1 LSKGVE
7 RLTPSILLLGS
18 SIKIDKNC
26 LKKETGFPMMEG
38 GLSFFKKGS
47 LLFMTDMMNMTDSLQ
62 LESPAKVNLRLEIL
76 KRRQDGYHEL
86 RTIFQKISL
95 HDTLHFSLRR
105 EKGISITADHPK
117 LPLGKKNLVYKAVQS
132 MFKACGYRGGVLI
145 EIEKKIPLGA
155 GLGGGSSNA
164 ATTLMALNQ
173 LLEMNLSKKELM
185 EMGLGIGADVPFF
198 FLKSAAIGSGVGE
211 RLKKEELPALWY
223 VLIYPNFE
231 VSARWAYRHF
241 VLTNQQFHI
250 NLHRFLKTPEGISRI
265 LFNHLEEVVS
275 KKYPEITLMK
285 EYLLSAGALGALM
298 TGSGPT
304 VFGLFPEA
312 KRAAGAY
319 VKIRKL
325 VGRKGWVVFEA
336 RGITG

>member
-1 LSKGVE
+1 MMASLH
-7 RLTPSILLLGS
+7 
-18 SIKIDKNC
+18 
-26 LKKETGFPMMEG
+26 LK
-38 GLSFFKKGS
+38 SY
-47 LLFMTDMMNMTDSLQ
+47 
-62 LESPAKVNLRLEIL
+62 AKVNLRLEIL
-76 KRRQDGYHEL
+76 KRREDGYHEL

-95 HDTLHFSLRR
+95 HDILRFSLKK
-105 EKGISITADHPK
+105 EKGISIVADHPK
-117 LPLGKKNLVYKAVQS
+117 LPLGKKNLVYAATQS
-132 MFKACGYRGGVLI
+132 MFKVCGYRGGIHI

-173 LLEMNLSKKELM
+173 LLDTNLSQKELM
-185 EMGLGIGADVPFF
+185 KMGLEIGADVPFF
-198 FLKSAAIGSGVGE
+198 FLKGAATGLGIGE
-211 RLKKEELPALWY
+211 RLKEEELPILWY

-231 VSARWAYRHF
+231 VSTRWAYQHF

-250 NLHRFLKTPEGISRI
+250 NLHRFLKTPQEISRI

-275 KKYPEITLMK
+275 KRYPEISLMK

-312 KRAAGAY
+312 RSAARAYERVKRLADG
-319 VKIRKL
+319 
-325 VGRKGWVVFEA
+325 KGWVVFKA
-336 RGITG
+336 RSITV

>member
-1 LSKGVE
+1 
-7 RLTPSILLLGS
+7 
-18 SIKIDKNC
+18 
-26 LKKETGFPMMEG
+26 
-38 GLSFFKKGS
+38 
-47 LLFMTDMMNMTDSLQ
+47 MTDRTNRMDSLQ

-86 RTIFQKISL
+86 KTLFQKISL

-105 EKGISITADHPK
+105 EKGISIRADHPK

-132 MFKACGYRGGVLI
+132 MFKVCNYSGGVRI

-173 LLEMNLSKKELM
+173 LLEVNLSRKELM
-185 EMGLGIGADVPFF
+185 ELGLEIGADVPFF
-198 FLKSAAIGSGVGE
+198 FLKSAAIGSGIGE
-211 RLKKEELPALWY
+211 RLKKEVLPALWY

-231 VSARWAYRHF
+231 VSTRWAYRHF
-241 VLTNQQFHI
+241 VLTNQRFHI
-250 NLHRFLKTPEGISRI
+250 NLHTFLKTPEGISRI

-275 KKYPEITLMK
+275 KRYPEISLMK

-304 VFGLFPEA
+304 VFGLFREA
-312 KRAAGAY
+312 KSAEGAHA
-319 VKIRKL
+319 KIEKW
-325 VGRKGWVVFEA
+325 VGRKGWVVFKA
-336 RGITG
+336 RGITA

>member
-1 LSKGVE
+1 MYHG
-7 RLTPSILLLGS
+7 R
-18 SIKIDKNC
+18 
-26 LKKETGFPMMEG
+26 
-38 GLSFFKKGS
+38 GLSFSKDNDELMKERV
-47 LLFMTDMMNMTDSLQ
+47 NMTDSLQ

-86 RTIFQKISL
+86 RTVFQKISL

-105 EKGISITADHPK
+105 EKGIFITTDHPK
-117 LPLGKKNLVYKAVQS
+117 LPIGKKNLVYKAAQS
-132 MFKACGYRGGVLI
+132 MFKACNYRGGVHI

-164 ATTLMALNQ
+164 ATTLMALDQ
-173 LLEMNLSKKELM
+173 LLGVNLPKKELM

-231 VSARWAYRHF
+231 VSTRWAYQHF
-241 VLTNQQFHI
+241 VLTNQRFHI
-250 NLHRFLKTPEGISRI
+250 NLHKFLKTPEGISRI
-265 LFNHLEEVVS
+265 LLNHLEEVVS
-275 KKYPEITLMK
+275 KRYPQIGLMK
-285 EYLLSAGALGALM
+285 ELLLSVGALGALM

-304 VFGLFPEA
+304 VFGLFQEA
-312 KRAAGAY
+312 KSAGGAY
-319 VKIRKL
+319 TKIKKL
-325 VGRKGWVVFEA
+325 VGREGWAVFKA
-336 RGITG
+336 DGISG